1 MNANFMRGDSGFAGS
16 SGEIGSKNSRTVE
29 LEAANRGA
37 AAASKGAPM

>member
-1 MNANFMRGDSGFAGS
+1 MRGDSEFAGNS
-16 SGEIGSKNSRTVE
+16 GDGEIGSKSSRTIE